1 MIKNELNQK
10 LQLTCIVCALLS
22 GTNYLHA
29 NGKWLDRHEKEIIPT
44 VKKLTEEGIH
54 INGTVRDSQG
64 EPLSGVNIVIKGQ
77 TIGTTTDIDGNY
89 FLEVPS
95 RSSILVFTYIGFE
108 EQEIVVGNQ
117 ININLNMHEISTGLN
132 EVVVVGYGSQ
142 KRASIVGSITTI
154 EPQVLSQGTTR
165 ALSNNL
171 AGNVAGVIAVQR
183 SGEPGADGS
192 NFWIRGISSFQGAG
206 TSPLVLVDGIE
217 RTLDDLNPAEIE
229 SFSVLKDASA
239 SAVYGVRGANG
250 VILVQ
255 TKRGKL
261 GKPTVNVH
269 FEQSFTQPTKLPQYI
284 GSAEYLTL
292 LNEIAK
298 DNGQQQSPYSQETI
312 DHYINRTDPDLYPDV
327 NWMDLITKD
336 FAMNQRADITV
347 NGGSDIFTLC
357 SGRIILW
364 RTRYFRTRQES
375 KLEQWNTSKQIQLT
389 LECRHQYHKNNAI
402 DSQCRW
408 LFTGDE

>member
-292 LNEIAK
+292 EEFYKLK
-298 DNGQQQSPYSQETI
+298 YCSTVVYMVP
-312 DHYINRTDPDLYPDV
+312 
-327 NWMDLITKD
+327 
-336 FAMNQRADITV
+336 RA
-347 NGGSDIFTLC
+347 
-357 SGRIILW
+357 
-364 RTRYFRTRQES
+364 
-375 KLEQWNTSKQIQLT
+375 
-389 LECRHQYHKNNAI
+389 
-402 DSQCRW
+402 
-408 LFTGDE
+408 

>member
-1 MIKNELNQK
+1 MVQYEIPRRTTFWSEYCNKRTNDRYNNRYRW
-10 LQLTCIVCALLS
+10 QL
-22 GTNYLHA
+22 
-29 NGKWLDRHEKEIIPT
+29 
-44 VKKLTEEGIH
+44 
-54 INGTVRDSQG
+54 
-64 EPLSGVNIVIKGQ
+64 
-77 TIGTTTDIDGNY
+77 

-217 RTLDDLNPAEIE
+217 RTLDDEP
-229 SFSVLKDASA
+229 
-239 SAVYGVRGANG
+239 
-250 VILVQ
+250 
-255 TKRGKL
+255 
-261 GKPTVNVH
+261 
-269 FEQSFTQPTKLPQYI
+269 
-284 GSAEYLTL
+284 
-292 LNEIAK
+292 
-298 DNGQQQSPYSQETI
+298 
-312 DHYINRTDPDLYPDV
+312 
-327 NWMDLITKD
+327 
-336 FAMNQRADITV
+336 
-347 NGGSDIFTLC
+347 C
-357 SGRIILW
+357 
-364 RTRYFRTRQES
+364 
-375 KLEQWNTSKQIQLT
+375 
-389 LECRHQYHKNNAI
+389 
-402 DSQCRW
+402 
-408 LFTGDE
+408 

>member
-292 LNEIAK
+292 LNETERVMTGEPT
-298 DNGQQQSPYSQETI
+298 DNIIIGILALKVISEF
-312 DHYINRTDPDLYPDV
+312 
-327 NWMDLITKD
+327 LI
-336 FAMNQRADITV
+336 
-347 NGGSDIFTLC
+347 
-357 SGRIILW
+357 
-364 RTRYFRTRQES
+364 
-375 KLEQWNTSKQIQLT
+375 
-389 LECRHQYHKNNAI
+389 
-402 DSQCRW
+402 
-408 LFTGDE
+408 

>member
-255 TKRGKL
+255 TKRGK
-261 GKPTVNVH
+261 
-269 FEQSFTQPTKLPQYI
+269 
-284 GSAEYLTL
+284 
-292 LNEIAK
+292 
-298 DNGQQQSPYSQETI
+298 
-312 DHYINRTDPDLYPDV
+312 
-327 NWMDLITKD
+327 
-336 FAMNQRADITV
+336 
-347 NGGSDIFTLC
+347 C
-357 SGRIILW
+357 
-364 RTRYFRTRQES
+364 
-375 KLEQWNTSKQIQLT
+375 
-389 LECRHQYHKNNAI
+389 
-402 DSQCRW
+402 
-408 LFTGDE
+408 

>member
-29 NGKWLDRHEKEIIPT
+29 NGKWSDRHEKEIIPT

-142 KRASIVGSITTI
+142 KRASIVGIKPRDNTC
-154 EPQVLSQGTTR
+154 
-165 ALSNNL
+165 
-171 AGNVAGVIAVQR
+171 
-183 SGEPGADGS
+183 
-192 NFWIRGISSFQGAG
+192 
-206 TSPLVLVDGIE
+206 
-217 RTLDDLNPAEIE
+217 
-229 SFSVLKDASA
+229 LK
-239 SAVYGVRGANG
+239 
-250 VILVQ
+250 
-255 TKRGKL
+255 
-261 GKPTVNVH
+261 
-269 FEQSFTQPTKLPQYI
+269 
-284 GSAEYLTL
+284 
-292 LNEIAK
+292 
-298 DNGQQQSPYSQETI
+298 
-312 DHYINRTDPDLYPDV
+312 
-327 NWMDLITKD
+327 
-336 FAMNQRADITV
+336 
-347 NGGSDIFTLC
+347 
-357 SGRIILW
+357 
-364 RTRYFRTRQES
+364 
-375 KLEQWNTSKQIQLT
+375 
-389 LECRHQYHKNNAI
+389 
-402 DSQCRW
+402 
-408 LFTGDE
+408 